1 MKLVKFEIRDFKSVR
16 NSTPIEVGDVTCLV
30 GKNESGKT
38 AILQAL
44 YKLNPVV
51 PVDAKFDVTD
61 EYPRAE
67 VEEYNQ
73 QVESEDISPAI
84 VVKAD
89 YTLDAAEIKP
99 VESVYGEGVLPL
111 QAITLSK
118 GYDNKL
124 YVDLKINEAIAVR
137 ALVKNHKLPEAVSD
151 GASACETI
159 QTLKNFLDADGE
171 GRQQKHAAAKAQAEA
186 ITDLDAKTKA
196 VHEADLLAESEA
208 SRKLKELLTAILSG
222 PLSIYIWTHYIKATW
237 PKFLYFDEY
246 YQMEGHVNIE
256 KLKERQS
263 GQNGQKLKAP
273 DLPMLGLIELARLD
287 LEQLLNP
294 QRTEELVA
302 KLEGASNHL
311 SKQILKFWSQNQHL
325 QVRFDVRPGRPNDP
339 EEMRNGTNLW
349 GRVQDTVHQ
358 VSTQLGSRS
367 KGFLWFFSFLAW
379 FGQQKRK
386 KEPLILLLDEPGLF
400 LHAKAQGDL
409 LRYIEEELKGHNQ
422 VVYTTHS
429 PFMVDPHRFDRVRI
443 VEDKSIDIKE
453 PLPREQAGTKVF
465 QDVLEAS
472 EGSLFPLQ
480 GALGYDIAQTLFV
493 GPDCLVVEG
502 VSDLLYIQT
511 MTGLL
516 EAAGRE
522 GLDRRWTITPVG
534 GSEKVPTFAAL
545 LGSQKGLTIA
555 TLIDLQKKDQQ
566 NIDNLYK
573 RKLLQKSHVLTFA
586 DFTGT
591 SEADIEDLF
600 DVEFYLKLVNGEYA
614 DDLSNKLKVTDV
626 RTGNPRIVV
635 RLAIVFDAKPL
646 KGTAKFNHFR
656 PARHFAENIAKLKK
670 AISSTT
676 LDRFEAAFKRLNALL
691 K

>member
-1 MKLVKFEIRDFKSVR
+1 MKLIKFEVRDFKSVR
-16 NSTPIEVGDVTCLV
+16 NSTAIEIGDVTCLV

-51 PVDAKFDVTD
+51 PEHAKFDVTD
-61 EYPRAE
+61 EYPRSE
-67 VEEYNQ
+67 VEEYLQ
-73 QVESEDISPAI
+73 QVESEEISPAV

-89 YTLDAAEIKP
+89 YVLDAAEIKA
-99 VESVYGEGVLPL
+99 VDLVYGEGVLP
-111 QAITLSK
+111 QSSIRLSK

-124 YVDLKINEAIAVR
+124 YVDLMVIESIAVK
-137 ALVKNHKLPEAVSD
+137 ALVKNYKLPEEVAQ
-151 GASACETI
+151 GASACDTI
-159 QTLKNFLDADGE
+159 KALKHFLDADGE
-171 GRQQKHAAAKAQAEA
+171 DRGKRHTTAKALAEA
-186 ITDLDAKTKA
+186 LPDPDAKTKA
-196 VHEADLLAESEA
+196 LHEADLLAESEA
-208 SRKLKELLTAILSG
+208 SKKLKGLLTAILPGS
-222 PLSIYIWTHYIKATW
+222 LSNYIWTHHLKASW

-287 LEQLLNP
+287 LDQLLNP

-379 FGQQKRK
+379 FGKQKK
-386 KEPLILLLDEPGLF
+386 TKEPLILLLDEPGLF

-409 LRYIEEELKGHNQ
+409 LRYVEDELKGHNQ
-422 VVYTTHS
+422 VIYTTHS
-429 PFMVDPHRFDRVRI
+429 PFMIDAHHFERVRI

-453 PLPREQAGTKVF
+453 PLPADQAGTKVF
-465 QDVLEAS
+465 REVLEAS

-480 GALGYDIAQTLFV
+480 GALGYDIAQSLFV
-493 GPDCLVVEG
+493 GPNCLVVEG
-502 VSDLLYIQT
+502 ASDLLYMQAI
-511 MTGLL
+511 TGLL
-516 EAAGRE
+516 EEGGRE
-522 GLDRRWTITPVG
+522 GLDQRWTITPVG
-534 GSEKVPTFAAL
+534 GSEQVPTFAAL
-545 LGSQKGLTIA
+545 LGAQKGLTIA
-555 TLIDLQKKDQQ
+555 TLIDFQQKDHQ
-566 NIDNLYK
+566 NIENLYK
-573 RKLLQKSHVLTFA
+573 RKLLRKSHVLTFA
-586 DFTGT
+586 DFTGAT
-591 SEADIEDLF
+591 EADIEDMF
-600 DVEFYLKLVNGEYA
+600 DVAFYLKLVNSEFA
-614 DDLSNKLKVTDV
+614 NDLSKKPEEADV
-626 RTGNPRIVV
+626 KTENPRILV
-635 RLAIVFDAKPL
+635 RLKAFLGANPL
-646 KGTAKFNHFR
+646 KGTARFNHYR
-656 PARHFAENIAKLKK
+656 PARYFTENIATLKK
-670 AISSTT
+670 SISVPT
-676 LDRFEAAFKRLNALL
+676 LDRFEAAFKKLNSLL

>member
-1 MKLVKFEIRDFKSVR
+1 MKLVNFEIRDFKSVR

-51 PVDAKFDVTD
+51 AEHAKFDVTD

-67 VEEYNQ
+67 VEEYLQ
-73 QVESEDISPAI
+73 GVESEEITPAI
-84 VVKAD
+84 IVKAD
-89 YTLDAAEIKP
+89 YTLEAAEIEAAEAVFGK
-99 VESVYGEGVLPL
+99 GVLPKA
-111 QAITLSK
+111 AISLSK
-118 GYDNKL
+118 GYANTL
-124 YVDLKINEAIAVR
+124 YIELKVNEAVAVK
-137 ALVKNHKLPEAVSD
+137 ALVSSYKLPEEVAQ
-151 GASACETI
+151 GASACDTI
-159 QTLKNFLDADGE
+159 QALKDFLDADGE
-171 GRQQKHAAAKAQAEA
+171 DRQEKHASAKAQAA
-186 ITDLDAKTKA
+186 ALPDPDAKTKA
-196 VHEADLLAESEA
+196 IHEADLLAESDA
-208 SRKLKELLTAILSG
+208 SKKLKGLLTAILLG
-222 PLSIYIWTHYIKATW
+222 PLSIYIWTHHLKASW

-263 GQNGQKLKAP
+263 SQKLKAP

-287 LEQLLNP
+287 LDQLLNP

-311 SKQILKFWSQNQHL
+311 SKQILKFWSQNHHL

-339 EEMRNGTNLW
+339 DEMRNGTNLW
-349 GRVQDTVHQ
+349 GRVDDTVHR
-358 VSTQLGSRS
+358 VSTLLGKRS
-367 KGFLWFFSFLAW
+367 KGFIWFFSFLAW
-379 FGQQKRK
+379 FGKQKK
-386 KEPLILLLDEPGLF
+386 TKEPLILLLDEPGLF

-409 LRYIEEELKGHNQ
+409 LRYIEQELKGHNQ
-422 VVYTTHS
+422 VIYTTHS
-429 PFMVDPHRFDRVRI
+429 PFMVDPHHFDRVRI

-453 PLPREQAGTKVF
+453 PLPADQAGTKVF
-465 QDVLEAS
+465 QEVLEAS

-493 GPDCLVVEG
+493 GPNCLVVEG
-502 VSDLLYIQT
+502 VSDLLYLQT
-511 MTGLL
+511 ITGLL
-516 EAAGRE
+516 EEAQRE

-555 TLIDLQKKDQQ
+555 TLIDLQRKDQQ
-566 NIDNLYK
+566 SIENLYK
-573 RKLLQKSHVLTFA
+573 RKLLRKNHVLTFA

-591 SEADIEDLF
+591 TEADIEDMF
-600 DVEFYLKLVNGEYA
+600 DVAFYLKLVNAEYA
-614 DDLSNKLKVTDV
+614 SDLSKKAKEADV
-626 RTGNPRIVV
+626 KTGNPRILV
-635 RLAIVFDAKPL
+635 RLEEFFEAKPL
-646 KGTAKFNHFR
+646 KGAVRFNHFR
-656 PARHFAENIAKLKK
+656 PARYFTENTTTLKK
-670 AISSTT
+670 SISAATM
-676 LDRFEAAFKRLNALL
+676 DRFEAACKKLNALL